1 MLIPSI
7 DLQGGKVVQLVQGEK
22 LAITSDD
29 LDGWIEKFST
39 FPKVQLIDL
48 DAAMSIGH
56 NDAIVRRVAAR
67 LPCRVG
73 GGIRSVGRAQDLIEA
88 GARAVIIGSAF
99 FDARAPRQSSGQG
112 ELAEG
117 PPLLKLDFAK
127 ALAETIGLDNVI
139 AAVDSRGGKVVI
151 HGWKTTLPISAV
163 EAVQALDPYVG
174 EFLYT
179 HVDKEGLM
187 HGTDMDAI
195 KAVRHATARRVTA
208 AGGITTQEEIDA
220 LDKIGVDAVVG
231 MAIYTGALE
240 IGDRS

>member
-7 DLQGGKVVQLVQGEK
+7 DLKGGKVVQLVQGEK
-22 LAITSDD
+22 LAISSDD
-29 LDGWIEKFST
+29 LDGWIEKFSR

-56 NDAIVRRVAAR
+56 NDEIVRRVAAR

-88 GARAVIIGSAF
+88 GAKAVIVGSAF
-99 FDARAPRQSSGQG
+99 FDARGGRSAD
-112 ELAEG
+112 G
-117 PPLLKLDFAK
+117 PPLLKLDFAR
-127 ALAETIGLDNVI
+127 ALAETIGIDNVI
-139 AAVDSRGGKVVI
+139 AAVDARDGKVVI

-187 HGTDMDAI
+187 QGTDMDAI
-195 KAVRHATARRVTA
+195 RAVRDATARHVTA
-208 AGGITTQEEIDA
+208 AGGITTREEIDA

-231 MAIYTGALE
+231 MAIYTGSLALGQE
-240 IGDRS
+240 TS